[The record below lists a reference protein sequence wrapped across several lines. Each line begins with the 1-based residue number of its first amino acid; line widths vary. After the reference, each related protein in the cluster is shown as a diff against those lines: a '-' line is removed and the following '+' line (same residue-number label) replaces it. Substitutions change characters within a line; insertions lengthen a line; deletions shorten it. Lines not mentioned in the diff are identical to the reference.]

1 MLEDDRVAD
10 DVTVTNSKVHVEEVM
25 LDDGMK
31 RDVSS
36 WLEEF
41 GDVVCAEP
49 GLTDWVELS
58 INTGEAAPVSQ
69 RPYNTPMTLR
79 EAVGKEVDWLVQ
91 KGYVRRSHSE
101 WVSPIVTV
109 KKPDGSIRLC
119 VDYKKLN
126 NVTAP
131 APFYMPT
138 IEEVLE
144 AAGTAAIIC
153 KIDLNKGYHQVKVSD
168 EDVHK
173 MAFVCHKGHYEFLR
187 MPFGLKNA
195 PAVFQKLTSRVFEP
209 CLAFALPYIDDIV
222 IFSKNWEEHVRH
234 VRQVLQRLREA
245 GLTASP
251 RKCVWGGKVVEFVRH
266 KLGEGRVSIP
276 DRRVKAMK
284 GYVRPKTKRALRT
297 FLGVVSFYR
306 RYIEMLAKHTATPSP
321 ATGKSAPSVVVWTE
335 DRSQAFRAICELV
348 CNACVL
354 EIPLPQDEYS
364 LVTDASGYGLGAV
377 LQVKRKDDW
386 APAAFYSRQTRGPE
400 RTYSASEL
408 EALAVVE
415 SVKHFSPYL
424 DTQKF
429 VVFTDHKPLCS
440 LLTSDHL
447 NGRLKRFSTK
457 LQPWLIQFKYLPGTE
472 NTFADA
478 LSRQDWR
485 RSDGDETAGREEPR
499 YSRQREDEVE
509 ETSAKTKTQEKRE
522 EETGAIGMPQ
532 SGIRECGGPA
542 PQM

>member
-1 MLEDDRVAD
+1 MTVLEDDQVAD

-25 LDDGMK
+25 LDDGMG
-31 RDVSS
+31 RDVSN

-41 GDVVCAEP
+41 GDVVCTEP

-69 RPYNTPMTLR
+69 RPYNTPMSLR

-101 WVSPIVTV
+101 WASPIVTV

-119 VDYKKLN
+119 IDYKKLN
-126 NVTAP
+126 SVTTP

-144 AAGTAAIIC
+144 AAGIVAVIS
-153 KIDLNKGYHQVKVSD
+153 KIDLNKGYHQVRVRD

-173 MAFVCHKGHYEFLR
+173 MAFVCHKGHYEFVR

-195 PAVFQKLTSRVFEP
+195 PAVFQKLTSRVLEP
-209 CLAFALPYIDDIV
+209 CSAFALPYIDDIV
-222 IFSKNWEEHVRH
+222 IFSKDWEEHVRH
-234 VRQVLQRLREA
+234 VRQVLQRLRET

-251 RKCVWGGKVVEFVRH
+251 RKCVWGGKVVEFLGH
-266 KLGEGRVSIP
+266 KLGDGRVSIP

-284 GYVRPKTKRALRT
+284 EYVRPKTKRALRA
-297 FLGVVSFYR
+297 FLGVVSFYCW
-306 RYIEMLAKHTATPSP
+306 YIEMLAKHTAALSP

-354 EIPLPQDEYS
+354 EIPLPQNEYS
-364 LVTDASGYGLGAV
+364 LVMDASGFGLGAV
-377 LQVKRKDDW
+377 LQVKRKDGW
-386 APAAFYSRQTRGPE
+386 APAVFNSRQTRGPE
-400 RTYSASEL
+400 RRYSASKL
-408 EALAVVE
+408 EALAVVK

-424 DTQKF
+424 FGQKF
-429 VVFTDHKPLCS
+429 VVFTNHKPLCS

-447 NGRLKRFSTK
+447 NGMLKRFSIK
-457 LQPWLIQFKYLPGTE
+457 LQPWLIQFK
-472 NTFADA
+472 
-478 LSRQDWR
+478 
-485 RSDGDETAGREEPR
+485 
-499 YSRQREDEVE
+499 
-509 ETSAKTKTQEKRE
+509 
-522 EETGAIGMPQ
+522 
-532 SGIRECGGPA
+532 
-542 PQM
+542 